1 MRGPGWIGENGGSDE
16 EEEIASREAR
26 RTGGGCAGAGGR
38 TRELVVQPR
47 SDGVEAYVS
56 HSAPR
61 EAVFSIPGHTA
72 RVRHAPRVRR
82 LERRR
87 APVRDGRLRR
97 LVQPPPPQHL
107 IRLGETLEEALDD
120 DVPGRR
126 HHRHAKHAARHG
138 GRFAPI
144 ARGAKCQ
151 LELRQAALIL
161 LGAPPDLTTLGL
173 RARPPWRRH
182 YGARNARESITHD
195 VTPGCVSLGRARE
208 PWRPPPRRRA
218 RGARSR
224 RRSRGS
230 RRSRR
235 SRRRSRR
242 RPPARSRAAVGQL
255 RQVVLRRERRLQG
268 SSRRRHE
275 GDEQEARAGVP
286 RQRSRAVASP
296 HGRGC
301 RGESVAR
308 ASKI

>member
-1 MRGPGWIGENGGSDE
+1 MRGPGWIGENGGSE

-72 RVRHAPRVRR
+72 RVRHAPSVRR

-151 LELRQAALIL
+151 LELCR
-161 LGAPPDLTTLGL
+161 PPDF
-173 RARPPWRRH
+173 
-182 YGARNARESITHD
+182 
-195 VTPGCVSLGRARE
+195 
-208 PWRPPPRRRA
+208 
-218 RGARSR
+218 
-224 RRSRGS
+224 SRGGAGPDDS
-230 RRSRR
+230 RS
-235 SRRRSRR
+235 
-242 RPPARSRAAVGQL
+242 
-255 RQVVLRRERRLQG
+255 
-268 SSRRRHE
+268 
-275 GDEQEARAGVP
+275 
-286 RQRSRAVASP
+286 
-296 HGRGC
+296 
-301 RGESVAR
+301 AR
-308 ASKI
+308 ASTVAAALRRAQRTREHNARCHTRLRITRASARAVEAFATTAGAGGAVAEAVAGVEAVEAVEAAVAAAAPRAIPCSCGTAPSSGSSTRTAAPRLLSAKT

>member
-1 MRGPGWIGENGGSDE
+1 MRGPGWIGENGGSE

-72 RVRHAPRVRR
+72 RVRHAPSVRR

-138 GRFAPI
+138 ASNGVPVGRLDDAV
-144 ARGAKCQ
+144 AD
-151 LELRQAALIL
+151 
-161 LGAPPDLTTLGL
+161 DLVQGE
-173 RARPPWRRH
+173 ADH
-182 YGARNARESITHD
+182 A
-195 VTPGCVSLGRARE
+195 
-208 PWRPPPRRRA
+208 
-218 RGARSR
+218 
-224 RRSRGS
+224 
-230 RRSRR
+230 
-235 SRRRSRR
+235 
-242 RPPARSRAAVGQL
+242 
-255 RQVVLRRERRLQG
+255 VVLKDPSLVEMFLRHRADRIHHRLEYLRDCAGERG
-268 SSRRRHE
+268 
-275 GDEQEARAGVP
+275 GGN
-286 RQRSRAVASP
+286 
-296 HGRGC
+296 GG
-301 RGESVAR
+301 
-308 ASKI
+308 